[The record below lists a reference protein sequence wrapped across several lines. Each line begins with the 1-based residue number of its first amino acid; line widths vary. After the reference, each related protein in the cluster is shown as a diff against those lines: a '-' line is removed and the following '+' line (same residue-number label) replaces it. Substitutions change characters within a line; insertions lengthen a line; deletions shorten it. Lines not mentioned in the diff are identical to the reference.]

1 MKITLS
7 SFFHS
12 VFFALQSCKF
22 DVFLKVKQYKILDTV
37 LSGRDVIG
45 VLPTGY
51 GKSIVFQLLPY
62 IYEYLSGRE
71 LMVLVVA
78 PLKELIEDQIRYLRG
93 KGINVGAL
101 QTKKSSTVNTKPE
114 LLILIMNLNPIVKLN
129 VVTMNKTRKIFAT
142 MNYRILKTGNLG
154 FFFCTQKGLY
164 HAGKAGK
171 S

>member
-7 SFFHS
+7 SFFHR
-12 VFFALQSCKF
+12 VFALQSCKF

-37 LSGRDVIG
+37 LSGSDVIG

-62 IYEYLSGRE
+62 IYEYHSGRE

-78 PLKELIEDQIRYLRG
+78 PLNALIEDQKRYLRG
-93 KGINVGAL
+93 KGINVNGV

-114 LLILIMNLNPIVKLN
+114 LFDFDNECSDNEQNSGDICDDELSYLENGK
-129 VVTMNKTRKIFAT
+129 F
-142 MNYRILKTGNLG
+142 RILFLHPEG
-154 FFFCTQKGLY
+154 FI
-164 HAGKAGK
+164 